1 MRAAPRA
8 LAGEIFVM
16 KKNKT
21 ALSIAAALLGAAAL
35 IACGG
40 GNRDCGQRDAALV
53 VGLSL
58 FDLPS
63 VGAHKHRAAELAR
76 DDINAACGNVSFID
90 GNLDEDF
97 YAGRDPVEH
106 LRDLVNNG
114 GIAGL
119 VGPTTSATAVRIHD
133 FISERGLVAVS
144 PTAASDHLS
153 ESLNKDRIDGGEQ
166 HYFFRTGPANSLQA
180 HLLENLTAGDG
191 DDVLVVYADD
201 GPGGYGEDMA
211 RRIAAEMRLDGRPAP
226 TLAGYPVFRFE
237 DSDADGKAGTFVEEK
252 IDTLPGIGETDS
264 VIVAG
269 FTEGGKV
276 LRHLLES
283 DRVPENA
290 RYYVS
295 DGVAHG
301 NLYPF
306 LRKAGES
313 LEDPGTLTRLQ
324 GLARNV
330 RGVTPYPQSVT
341 DCDAWRNR
349 FPDATEFEDLLYST
363 HTYDAVVVMA
373 LAALKAESA
382 DPSVYASEVAGVTK
396 GGTKCGSYAE
406 CRRLLL
412 DGDSSND
419 DIDYDGISGPLEID
433 GTGDLGDA
441 IFAVY
446 TYDGRGGHSAVEE
459 EVVKGRRDITVLPL
473 SCVAER

>member
-1 MRAAPRA
+1 MKRNRTAVSVAVSA
-8 LAGEIFVM
+8 LLAV
-16 KKNKT
+16 
-21 ALSIAAALLGAAAL
+21 AALT
-35 IACGG
+35 ACGG
-40 GNRDCGQRDAALV
+40 NGTADKTSDGCGQRDAAFV

-63 VGAHKHRAAELAR
+63 VGAYKHRAAELAR
-76 DDINAACGNVSFID
+76 DDINAACGNVSFVD
-90 GNLDEDF
+90 GNLDEHF
-97 YAGRDPVEH
+97 YGGRDPVEH
-106 LRDLVNNG
+106 LRDLVDNRG
-114 GIAGL
+114 VRGL
-119 VGPTTSATAVRIHD
+119 VGPTTSAAAAGIYD

-144 PTAASDHLS
+144 PTAASDNLS
-153 ESLNKDRIDGGEQ
+153 ENLNGGRSAGGEQ

-180 HLLENLTAGDG
+180 HLLENLAAGDG
-191 DDVLVVYADD
+191 DNVLVVYADD
-201 GPGGYGEDMA
+201 GRGGYGDDLA
-211 RRIAAEMRLDGRPAP
+211 SRIAAEMRLDGRPAP
-226 TLAGYPVFRFE
+226 TLRGWEPFRFE
-237 DSDADGKAGTFVEEK
+237 DADADEKARKFVEEK
-252 IDTLPGIGETDS
+252 INTLDTIGTVNS

-283 DRVPENA
+283 DRVPETA

-295 DGVAHG
+295 DGLAHK

-313 LEDPGTLTRLQ
+313 LEDPQTRTLLQ

-330 RGVTPYPQSVT
+330 GGATPYPQSVA
-341 DCDAWRNR
+341 DCEAWRNR
-349 FPDATEFEDLLYST
+349 FPAATEFEDLLYST

-373 LAALKAESA
+373 LAALKAGST
-382 DPSVYASEVAGVTK
+382 DPSVYVSEVAGATK
-396 GGTKCGSYAE
+396 GGTKCRSYAE
-406 CRRLLL
+406 CRGLLA

-433 GTGDLGDA
+433 ETGDVGDA

-446 TYDGRGGHSAVEE
+446 TYDGEGGHSAVEE

-473 SCVAER
+473 SCAADR